1 MSRSRL
7 IFIVFYLAAVF
18 ILTVLLRTNS
28 SRIFYNFRISYVY
41 QNRLKQQLWHKQL
54 TMASMMTPEE
64 ISRRIDKSKS
74 ESDGD

>member
-7 IFIVFYLAAVF
+7 IFIVFYLTSVL

-28 SRIFYNFRISYVY
+28 SRIFKNFRTSFVA
-41 QNRLKQQLWHKQL
+41 QELLNQQLRQQQI
-54 TMASMMTPEE
+54 TMAFLTTPSEV
-64 ISRRIDKSKS
+64 SRRVKEFQS

>member
-7 IFIVFYLAAVF
+7 IFIVFYLTAVF

-28 SRIFYNFRISYVY
+28 SRIFYNFRMSYVH

-54 TMASMMTPEE
+54 TMVSMMTPEE
-64 ISRRIDKSKS
+64 ISRRVKKSKS

>member
-7 IFIVFYLAAVF
+7 IFIVFYLTAVL

-28 SRIFYNFRISYVY
+28 SRIFKNFRTAIVT
-41 QNRLKQQLWHKQL
+41 QDRLKQQLWHRELK
-54 TMASMMTPEE
+54 MASLTTPAE
-64 ISRRIDKSKS
+64 ISRRVNESQS